1 MRVRS
6 RAATTHVLVRAS
18 RARAT
23 AFLLWSATVARA
35 EKRARLSVDERRAQL
50 LDLALT
56 IFVDRTYEEISIDE
70 IAKAAG
76 ISKGLLYHYFPS
88 KKAFYVAAVRQASE
102 ELLAETDVA
111 KELPASPPNDPLLLR
126 RGYLAFLSFV
136 ERRRVAYSFLLRGG
150 LGVDPEIRELVEDT
164 KRRLVAR
171 MLEKAGP
178 VGQDPRLRTT
188 LRGVIGFVEA
198 VSLDW
203 LDHGDLERDELADLL
218 ARVTLDAV
226 AQALTG
232 KPSRDV
238 P

>member
-1 MRVRS
+1 
-6 RAATTHVLVRAS
+6 
-18 RARAT
+18 
-23 AFLLWSATVARA
+23 VARA

-111 KELPASPPNDPLLLR
+111 KELPSSPPNDPLLLR

-178 VGQDPRLRTT
+178 VGQDARLRTT

-232 KPSRDV
+232 KPSRPDA

>member
-1 MRVRS
+1 MLWS
-6 RAATTHVLVRAS
+6 RAVPRAD
-18 RARAT
+18 R
-23 AFLLWSATVARA
+23 
-35 EKRARLSVDERRAQL
+35 RARLSVDERRAQL

-56 IFVDRTYEEISIDE
+56 LFADRTYDEISIDE

-102 ELLAETDVA
+102 ELLAETDVGND
-111 KELPASPPNDPLLLR
+111 LPTSPPNDPLLLR

-136 ERRRVAYSFLLRGG
+136 DRRRVAYSFLLRGG
-150 LGVDPEIRELVEDT
+150 IAVDAEVRELVEDT
-164 KRRLVAR
+164 KQRLVAR

-178 VGQDPRLRTT
+178 VAANARLRTT

-203 LDHGDLERDELADLL
+203 LDHGDLEREELADLL
-218 ARVTLDAV
+218 ARVTMDAV
-226 AQALTG
+226 AQALR
-232 KPSRDV
+232 SAQ
-238 P
+238 

>member
-1 MRVRS
+1 MP
-6 RAATTHVLVRAS
+6 
-18 RARAT
+18 
-23 AFLLWSATVARA
+23 RA

-56 IFVDRTYEEISIDE
+56 LFADRTYDEISIDE

-88 KKAFYVAAVRQASE
+88 KKAFYVAAVKQASE

-111 KELPASPPNDPLLLR
+111 RELPQSPPNDPLLLR
-126 RGYLAFLSFV
+126 RGYQAFLSFV
-136 ERRRVAYSFLLRGG
+136 ERRRVAYGFLLRGG
-150 LGVDPEIRELVEDT
+150 VAVDAEVRELVEET
-164 KRRLVAR
+164 KRRLVQR

-178 VGQDPRLRTT
+178 VAQNAHLRTT
-188 LRGVIGFVEA
+188 LRGIIGFVEA

-218 ARVTLDAV
+218 ARVTMDAV
-226 AQALTG
+226 AQALSP
-232 KPSRDV
+232 KRV
-238 P
+238 

>member
-1 MRVRS
+1 MRGPRPDARS
-6 RAATTHVLVRAS
+6 ADRPS
-18 RARAT
+18 RARAS

-111 KELPASPPNDPLLLR
+111 KELPSSPPNDPLLLR

-178 VGQDPRLRTT
+178 VGQDARLRTT

-203 LDHGDLERDELADLL
+203 LDHGDLDRDELADLL

-232 KPSRDV
+232 KPSRPDV